1 MWPRGGRRDHVVQ
14 RPRQL
19 QPAAD
24 RPALQGGIDV
34 REQSHASSSNMTSD
48 SGAQESSSSSSALKG
63 LSSYGRPLDLPA
75 DAADLCHRQ
84 WNSSESSGATARE
97 DRERQQ
103 LRTIAGSDSGVDEE
117 LDEGGNISNLAAR
130 SRTQRRR
137 EQRRAAVIK
146 KMRGLAAEEQGQSP
160 EDPQRELRPEA
171 EGAGRPGEAEPHG
184 LRAAAAV
191 EGLEGVPGSP
201 SELARLPQH
210 AAALRAGAPL
220 ASSKLS
226 L

>member
-1 MWPRGGRRDHVVQ
+1 
-14 RPRQL
+14 
-19 QPAAD
+19 
-24 RPALQGGIDV
+24 
-34 REQSHASSSNMTSD
+34 MTSD

-84 WNSSESSGATARE
+84 WNSSE

-171 EGAGRPGEAEPHG
+171 EGAGRPGEVEPHG

-191 EGLEGVPGSP
+191 EGLDRRQQQRGASSSAARAGLEAEEGVPGSP